1 MLQQKSNTHKHLLRI
16 LLHIDYLK
24 RLLIPIE
31 QIPRIHPISNVIQA
45 AVIAVCN
52 DCLALILE
60 RIKVVDDFA
69 AEERFAVL
77 ESWFID
83 DDFGT
88 LGLDAFHDAL
98 DGTLAEVVRI

>member
-1 MLQQKSNTHKHLLRI
+1 MCLLQ
-16 LLHIDYLK
+16 YYP
-24 RLLIPIE
+24 LIPIE
-31 QIPRIHPISNVIQA
+31 QVSRVYLVLDVVEA

-77 ESWFID
+77 ESWFIN

-88 LGLDAFHDAL
+88 LCLDAFHDAL
-98 DGTLAEVVRI
+98 DRTLAEVVGI

>member
-1 MLQQKSNTHKHLLRI
+1 M
-16 LLHIDYLK
+16 LHIDYLK
-24 RLLIPIE
+24 RLLIPIK
-31 QIPRIHPISNVIQA
+31 QIPRIHLISNVIQA
-45 AVIAVCN
+45 AVIAVGN

-77 ESWFID
+77 ESRFID

-88 LGLDAFHDAL
+88 LCLDTFHDAL
-98 DGTLAEVVRI
+98 DGTLSEVVGI

>member
-31 QIPRIHPISNVIQA
+31 QIPRIHSFSNIIQA
-45 AVIAVCN
+45 AVITVGN
-52 DCLALILE
+52 DCLTLLLE
-60 RIKVVDDFA
+60 RVKVIDDFA

-77 ESWFID
+77 ESRFID

-88 LGLDAFHDAL
+88 LGFDAFHDAL
-98 DGTLAEVVRI
+98 DGTLSEVVGV

>member
-1 MLQQKSNTHKHLLRI
+1 MCLLQ
-16 LLHIDYLK
+16 YYP
-24 RLLIPIE
+24 LIPIE
-31 QIPRIHPISNVIQA
+31 QVSSVYLVLDVVEA
-45 AVIAVCN
+45 AVITVGN

-88 LGLDAFHDAL
+88 LCLDAFHDAL
-98 DGTLAEVVRI
+98 DGTLAEVVGV

>member
-1 MLQQKSNTHKHLLRI
+1 MHVLF
-16 LLHIDYLK
+16 HIDWRYYP
-24 RLLIPIE
+24 LIPVE
-31 QIPRIHPISNVIQA
+31 QVPRVDLVPDVVEA
-45 AVIAVCN
+45 AVIAVGN

-88 LGLDAFHDAL
+88 LCLDAFHDAL
-98 DGTLAEVVRI
+98 DGTLSEVVGI

>member
-1 MLQQKSNTHKHLLRI
+1 MLQQKSNTHKYLLRI
-16 LLHIDYLK
+16 LLHVYYLK

-31 QIPRIHPISNVIQA
+31 QIPRIHLISNVIQA
-45 AVIAVCN
+45 AVIAVGN

-88 LGLDAFHDAL
+88 LCLDAFHDAL
-98 DGTLAEVVRI
+98 DGTLAEVVGV

>member
-1 MLQQKSNTHKHLLRI
+1 MLQQKSNTHKHLLHI

-31 QIPRIHPISNVIQA
+31 QIPRIHLISNIIQA
-45 AVIAVCN
+45 AVIAVGN
-52 DCLALILE
+52 DCLALLLE
-60 RIKVVDDFA
+60 RIKIVDDFA
-69 AEERFAVL
+69 AEECFAIL
-77 ESWFID
+77 ESRFID

-98 DGTLAEVVRI
+98 DGTLAEVVGV

>member
-1 MLQQKSNTHKHLLRI
+1 MRI

-31 QIPRIHPISNVIQA
+31 QIPRIHPISNVSQA
-45 AVIAVCN
+45 AVIAVGN
-52 DCLALILE
+52 DCLALLLE

-69 AEERFAVL
+69 SEECFAVL
-77 ESWFID
+77 ESRFID

-88 LGLDAFHDAL
+88 LCLDAFHDAL
-98 DGTLAEVVRI
+98 DGTLAEVVGV